1 MHKIKKKILNEY
13 KMIKI
18 SPNIYKPNGI
28 EILLDQNSQISSVSE
43 REVR

>member
-1 MHKIKKKILNEY
+1 MKPIKLIEKITEMHKIKKKILNEY

-28 EILLDQNSQISSVSE
+28 EILLD
-43 REVR
+43 